1 MQTEAD
7 FFFGEQTLKP
17 KMDFF
22 LLQALFLQPGL
33 LSVIMSRVSLFD
45 HDVLPGKSKSTRRF
59 CFLFVDCLCIG

>member
-22 LLQALFLQPGL
+22 LLQALFLQPGFHGHIIHYFG
-33 LSVIMSRVSLFD
+33 VA
-45 HDVLPGKSKSTRRF
+45 SKSDFICRVT
-59 CFLFVDCLCIG
+59 

>member
-22 LLQALFLQPGL
+22 LLQALFLQPGFHGHL
-33 LSVIMSRVSLFD
+33 IHYFGVACKSDFICRV
-45 HDVLPGKSKSTRRF
+45 T
-59 CFLFVDCLCIG
+59 